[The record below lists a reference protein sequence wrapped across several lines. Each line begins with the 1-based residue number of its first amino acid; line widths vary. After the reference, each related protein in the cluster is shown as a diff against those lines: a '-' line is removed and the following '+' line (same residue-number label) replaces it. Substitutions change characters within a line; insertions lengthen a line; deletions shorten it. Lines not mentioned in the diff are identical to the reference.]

1 MDIRMQVEN
10 LRDDDPLKLYLR
22 EVANIEPL
30 SSSQMT
36 ELFHQIWARDQR
48 AEIAMRTVLEASLYL
63 VVEIAERFV
72 SREPRLLDLI
82 QAGNVGLMR
91 AVESFRP
98 DSAVSFSTHA
108 TALIQSAISKCMLD
122 SQPAAE

>member
-1 MDIRMQVEN
+1 MRVEN
-10 LRDDDPLKLYLR
+10 LGDDDPLKPYLR

-30 SSSQMT
+30 SSSQTT

-48 AEIAMRTVLEASLYL
+48 AESAMRTVLEGSLYL

-72 SREPRLLDLI
+72 SSEPRLLDLI
-82 QAGNVGLMR
+82 EAGNVGLMR

-108 TALIQSAISKCMLD
+108 TTLIQSAISKCMLD